1 MRTLKV
7 KNVGPIK
14 EAFLDLKKVNI
25 LIGPQSIGKSTLA
38 KLVCNATWIEKEICL
53 NMSADKFKNISH
65 FEENLVIYHK
75 MENFLTEESYIEFH
89 SDVLSFTYSKRE
101 FSLHWK
107 DLAKYKRIK
116 TLYIPAERNIIAV
129 IPNWFDVNL
138 ERNNTRSYLAHW
150 ESVRKFF
157 TKNKPLKLLDIARYY
172 YDPASKSD
180 RLVSGGKSFNIQSA
194 SSGLQTLTPML
205 ALVDFYSRI
214 YYSERENDSGREEE
228 SLNNVLRMSRL
239 IRRVST
245 YLERDIKMRNE
256 NDNHLWDTIVNYHN
270 TRSKNDTEGDF
281 KDSLMSYFT
290 EMFKPHSTA
299 FFIEEPEQNLYP
311 TAQRDLMNHLI
322 ESLSDR
328 DHTVFITTHSPYVLT
343 TVNNMLLAHEVSRAN
358 AIDTEAIIPS
368 KRWLDK
374 ADVAAWKMDA
384 KNGILEPLLDEEL
397 AMLRVEDIDDVSS
410 VINTEFDEL
419 FDLQNREEDGE

>member
-53 NMSADKFKNISH
+53 NMSADKFKDIAY
-65 FEENLVIYHK
+65 FEENLIVYHK
-75 MENFLTEESYIEFH
+75 MEGFLTEESYIEFH

-101 FSLHWK
+101 FTLHWK
-107 DLAKYKRIK
+107 DLGKYNRLK
-116 TLYIPAERNIIAV
+116 TLYIPAERNIVAV
-129 IPNWFDVNL
+129 IPNWFEVTL

-157 TKNKPLKLLDIARYY
+157 TKNDPLKLLDIAIYY
-172 YDPASKSD
+172 FDPASKSD
-180 RLVSGGKSFNIQSA
+180 RLVSEGKSFSIQSA

-205 ALVDFYSRI
+205 ALVDFYSKMYFSDRK
-214 YYSERENDSGREEE
+214 SDDGREEE
-228 SLNNVLRMSRL
+228 SLDNLLRMSKL
-239 IRRVST
+239 IGRVSR
-245 YLERDIKMRNE
+245 YLNQDASMKNE
-256 NDNHLWDTIVNYHN
+256 NDMHLWNTINRYHSA
-270 TRSKNDTEGDF
+270 RSANNVEADF
-281 KDSLMSYFT
+281 TDSLMRYINELF
-290 EMFKPHSTA
+290 EPHYTA

-311 TAQRDLMNHLI
+311 TAQRDLINHLI
-322 ESLSDR
+322 ESLSGS
-328 DHTVFITTHSPYVLT
+328 DHTVFVTTHSPYVLT
-343 TVNNMLLAHEVSRAN
+343 TINNMLLAHEVGKAD
-358 AIDTEAIIPS
+358 AIGTDAVIPS

-374 ADVAAWKMDA
+374 SDIAAWKMDA
-384 KNGILEPLLDEEL
+384 KHGTLKPLLEEDM

-410 VINTEFDEL
+410 VINSEFDTL
-419 FDLQNREEDGE
+419 LDLQADSER